1 MIHFYT
7 TKRAISK
14 QQTSD
19 KLRLLKNRAYLF
31 RNSRRLFLEKR
42 APFASL
48 VFCCKFYFRKFA
60 ATLPHITREAFVQSV
75 CRAVAATKSVAAKGH
90 LA

>member
-48 VFCCKFYFRKFA
+48 VFC
-60 ATLPHITREAFVQSV
+60 
-75 CRAVAATKSVAAKGH
+75 
-90 LA
+90 